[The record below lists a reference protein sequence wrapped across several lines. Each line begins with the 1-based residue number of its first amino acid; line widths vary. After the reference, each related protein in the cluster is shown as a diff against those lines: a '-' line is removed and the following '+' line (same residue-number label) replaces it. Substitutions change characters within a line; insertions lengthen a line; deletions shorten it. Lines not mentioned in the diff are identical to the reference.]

1 MYNQPIMILKSE
13 NTTFEIYLLN
23 PGSTFQGFGG
33 SKQGLTVRKTASLI
47 IRRYCHE
54 SGSMEDS
61 EYDIDDHGIW
71 SSITK
76 IINKENFTVEH

>member
-23 PGSTFQGFGG
+23 PGCTFQGFGG

-47 IRRYCHE
+47 IRRYDHE

-76 IINKENFTVEH
+76 IINRENFTVEH